1 MVYADMIK
9 QIPTDPTHKDEY
21 GNFYKSLT
29 EIPTSYCVYYWHNSN
44 QWFQDLGKDFSHLV
58 KL

>member
-1 MVYADMIK
+1 MTK
-9 QIPTDPTHKDEY
+9 QIPAGATHTDEY

-29 EIPTSYCVYYWHNSN
+29 EVPTSYCVYYWHNSN